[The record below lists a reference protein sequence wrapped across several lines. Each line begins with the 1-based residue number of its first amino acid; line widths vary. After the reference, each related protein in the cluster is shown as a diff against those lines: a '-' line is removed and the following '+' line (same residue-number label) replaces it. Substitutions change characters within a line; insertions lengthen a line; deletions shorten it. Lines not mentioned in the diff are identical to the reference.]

1 MPDAVIVATG
11 RTPIGRANKGSLVS
25 CRPDDLAALVI
36 KEVLAKVPALDPAQ
50 VEDVML
56 GCGQPA
62 GEAGYNVA
70 RVAAILAGV
79 DVPGVTVN
87 RYCSSSLQTIR
98 MAAHAIKAG
107 EGDVF
112 VAAGVETVSRF
123 QFGASDTGPHN
134 PSFAEAEARTAA
146 RGPAVTEPWTPPA
159 GLPDVYIAMG
169 QTAENVAEYEKVSR
183 EEMDEFAAR
192 SQNLAV
198 ESQKNGFFE
207 REIIPVTL
215 EDGTVVTKDDGPR
228 PDTTVEKLA
237 QLQPVFRQGGTVTAG
252 NACPLNDGAAAVVVM
267 SETRASELGI
277 TPLARIVSSGVSAL
291 DPEIMGLGP
300 VEACRQALKRAG
312 KTIDDIDLVEI
323 NEAFAAQV
331 IPSAKHLGID
341 WGKLNVRGGAIALG
355 HPFGMTGARIMT
367 TLLNALEDT
376 GSTWGL
382 ESMCVG
388 GGQGMAMVVER
399 LS

>member
-36 KEVLAKVPALDPAQ
+36 KEVLAKVPQLDPAL

-98 MAAHAIKAG
+98 MAAHAIRAG

-134 PSFAEAEARTAA
+134 TSFAEAEGRTKA
-146 RGPAVTEPWTPPA
+146 RGPAVTEPWTPLK

-169 QTAENVAEYEKVSR
+169 QTAENVAEYEKVTR
-183 EEMDEFAAR
+183 EEMDVFAAR
-192 SQNLAV
+192 SQNRAV

-228 PDTTVEKLA
+228 PDTTVEGLA
-237 QLQPVFRQGGTVTAG
+237 ALKPVFREGGTVTAG

-267 SETRASELGI
+267 SDTKASELGV

-341 WGKLNVRGGAIALG
+341 WDKLNVKGGAIALG

-367 TLLNALEDT
+367 TLLNALDDDDK
-376 GSTWGL
+376 TWGL